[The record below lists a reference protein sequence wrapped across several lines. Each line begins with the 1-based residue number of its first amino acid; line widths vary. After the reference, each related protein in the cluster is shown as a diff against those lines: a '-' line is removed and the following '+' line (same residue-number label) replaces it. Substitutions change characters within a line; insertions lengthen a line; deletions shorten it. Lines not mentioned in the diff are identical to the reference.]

1 MDLERAQQ
9 RLAESARERDWEQFH
24 NPKNLVM
31 ALAGEVGE
39 LAAIFQWLTPDQ
51 AAAVMT
57 DPASAARVRTEVAD
71 VSAYLLRLADVLE
84 IDILSALA
92 EKITLNETRY
102 PIDLSR
108 GRADKYDE
116 LGVGPRD
123 GEQTRHTC

>member
-1 MDLERAQQ
+1 MDLENAQQ
-9 RLAESARERDWEQFH
+9 RLAEFARERDWEQFH
-24 NPKNLVM
+24 SPKNLVM

-39 LAAIFQWLTPDQ
+39 LVAIFQWLTPEE

-57 DPASAARVRTEVAD
+57 DPRRAAQVRTEVAD
-71 VSAYLLRLADVLE
+71 VSAYLLRLVDVLGL
-84 IDILSALA
+84 DLLSVLA

-116 LGVGPRD
+116 LQVGTHGGD
-123 GEQTRHTC
+123 QT